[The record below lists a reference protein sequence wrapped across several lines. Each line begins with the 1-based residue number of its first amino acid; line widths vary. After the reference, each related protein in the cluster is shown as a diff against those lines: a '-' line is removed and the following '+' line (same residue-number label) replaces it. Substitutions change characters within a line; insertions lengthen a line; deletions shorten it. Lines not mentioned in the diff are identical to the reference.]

1 MRALLAIFFLLNQVN
16 VFAGELDCSFG
27 CRLDRLG
34 VKWKPTGCSKP
45 VPPAIFGATVELYN
59 LSVRVK
65 IVVAQV
71 MRPIVV
77 YRDAA

>member
-1 MRALLAIFFLLNQVN
+1 MFNMFRLNPLV
-16 VFAGELDCSFG
+16 
-27 CRLDRLG
+27 
-34 VKWKPTGCSKP
+34 
-45 VPPAIFGATVELYN
+45 
-59 LSVRVK
+59 SVRVK